1 MTMTV
6 EPIREAY
13 SFVCLHCGHAW
24 EGSYAIH
31 HSTDANGV
39 PRADYYVRGV
49 RVPSP
54 LTGNMCRVCHRTTI
68 RVLRSGRVAA
78 ARPPVD

>member
-1 MTMTV
+1 MTV

-78 ARPPVD
+78 ARPPVG